1 MIREE
6 TSDKLLQSQV
16 AFILENIFID
26 FSKCSFDSGERDSQI
41 SVSFIEKSENKY
53 LLLSVHNKGNVFLKP
68 DDTFALEYYTLDE
81 CYEFAKKIAWN
92 YGYALQFGKTNII
105 FQHNKKN
112 IPIVLE
118 KNFDLFCGHEKD
130 IIEATLISSNEI
142 IILKDGIYYPL
153 KDVKSIKSELS
164 NINIDYSLLPI
175 FLISDFFKE
184 FNNEIDI
191 EPEAKEFLVDY
202 QCSSYSFIN
211 SIMNGVFNPNEFNIK
226 DFDFSREYTIDKS
239 FINRLFKFIDSFQEC
254 QKDMILYRGTKNELN
269 SDSFISTSLSK
280 DFAYSLIR
288 DGGHKIILPKCSLF
302 FTSLSLKKGI
312 DQESEVILLPGNF
325 DYIAEKDLFV
335 YTGKSKEEVKQLLL
349 ERLETQKQQI
359 VFANNQ
365 SEELYNEALLYG
377 KSLINFSENKTLK

>member
-6 TSDKLLQSQV
+6 TSDKLLKRQV
-16 AFILENIFID
+16 TFILENIFID
-26 FSKCSFDSGERDSQI
+26 FSECNFDSGERDSQI

-53 LLLSVHNKGNVFLKP
+53 LLLYAYNKGNGFLKP
-68 DDTFALEYYTLDE
+68 GDTFALEYHTLDE

-112 IPIVLE
+112 IPIVLD
-118 KNFDLFCGHEKD
+118 KKFDLFCGNEKD

-164 NINIDYSLLPI
+164 NINIDYSFLPI

-211 SIMNGVFNPNEFNIK
+211 SIMNGVFNPNKFNIK

-280 DFAYSLIR
+280 DFAYAWIS
-288 DGGHKIILPKCSLF
+288 GGEHKIILPKCSLF

-325 DYIAEKDLFV
+325 DYIAEKDIFV

>member
-1 MIREE
+1 MTIENS
-6 TSDKLLQSQV
+6 SDTLLKRQV
-16 AFILENIFID
+16 AFMLENIFID
-26 FSKCSFDSGERDSQI
+26 FSKCSFDCGERDSQI

-53 LLLSVHNKGNVFLKP
+53 LLLSVHNEGSGFFKQGDRFV
-68 DDTFALEYYTLDE
+68 LEYHTLDE
-81 CYEFAKKIAWN
+81 CHEFARKLAWN
-92 YGYALQFGKTNII
+92 FGYALQFGKTNII
-105 FQHNKKN
+105 VQHNKKN

-118 KNFDLFCGHEKD
+118 EYIGSFYGHEKGV
-130 IIEATLISSNEI
+130 IEATLIEPNDI
-142 IILKDGIYYPL
+142 KILKDGVYHLL

-164 NINIDYSLLPI
+164 NINIDYSFLPI
-175 FLISDFFKE
+175 FLINDFFKE
-184 FNNEIDI
+184 FNNVIDI
-191 EPEAKEFLVDY
+191 GPEAKEFLVDY

-211 SIMNGVFNPNEFNIK
+211 SIMNGVFDPNEFNIK
-226 DFDFSREYTIDKS
+226 NFDFAREYIIDKS

-254 QKDMILYRGTKNELN
+254 QKDIILYRGTKNELN

-280 DFAYSLIR
+280 DFAYAWSR
-288 DGGHKIILPKCSLF
+288 GSGHKIILPKCSLF
-302 FTSLSLKKGI
+302 FTSLALKKGI

-325 DYIAEKDLFV
+325 DYIAEKDVFV

-377 KSLINFSENKTLK
+377 KTLIDFSENKTLK